1 MRFLKNLIKINDL
14 CFISAKLKNIN
25 KNFELFFNTK
35 NNFFEVH
42 DTSKDNS
49 FVITFST
56 YPNENLILKLQK
68 TKSLNKNIFKEIEE
82 NNKKVEEKNNK
93 ILNDKVTDYFKE
105 ICNFAERN
113 TSTISQNQIKKIIE
127 KG

>member
-14 CFISAKLKNIN
+14 CFISTKLKNIN

-35 NNFFEVH
+35 NHFFEVH
-42 DTSKDNS
+42 NTSKDNS

-56 YPNENLILKLQK
+56 YPNENLLLKLQK
-68 TKSLNKNIFKEIEE
+68 TRSSNKNIFKEIEE
-82 NNKKVEEKNNK
+82 SNKKTEEKNNE
-93 ILNDKVTDYFKE
+93 ILNDKVSDYFKE

-113 TSTISQNQIKKIIE
+113 TSNISQNQIKKIIE